1 MEWGLASFPPDRSSF
16 LHFLRPGWLDCWL
29 AAAKGTKAVTSQD
42 VPSFNGFLMSQLKN
56 SPFHTLISTYIVILA
71 DFPFLAIKFKVQE
84 YGYKWSLGSA

>member
-42 VPSFNGFLMSQLKN
+42 VPSFNGSLMSQLKN
-56 SPFHTLISTYIVILA
+56 SPFHTLISVHS
-71 DFPFLAIKFKVQE
+71 DFGGFPFFSDKIQGPRVRL
-84 YGYKWSLGSA
+84 